1 MNNWKWIFKMAIK
14 DAIQNKSR
22 LLIYASSIVLGIASL
37 VAIQSFKYSLNE
49 KINSEAKGLLG
60 ADYVVSSRL
69 ELDSNQ
75 VALFDTLGTEKTYE
89 SSFASML
96 FYSEKQ
102 AFRLVN
108 VKAVADKYPFYGE
121 VETEP
126 SGLMSQLL
134 DGNNALVDKTIM
146 LQLDLHPGDSINI
159 GKKKYQV
166 IGGIVKALGSN
177 GIAAAVA
184 PPVYIPLNTLEETGI
199 LQVGSRVTRK
209 TFFKTDK
216 QYSGEP
222 YKALKKVLEDES
234 ISLTSVEDRKED
246 LKEFFKYLNN
256 FLNLI
261 GFISLILGSIGIAS
275 SVSIY
280 LKSKNSIIATLRC
293 IGAKSNTIFWIYFIE
308 VAIIALITSIIGIG
322 IGFLIQRVLPLLLQD
337 FLVVDVE
344 FMLAPDAVIIGLL
357 VGVITTI
364 LFTISPLLA
373 SKNISPISAI
383 NASENV
389 KPGRTVKW
397 LSRLG
402 ITLFVIIFAYS
413 QTGTVS
419 GAIAFTVALGLV
431 LLVLTGIAW
440 LIAKLLKSKVK
451 NQFSYTVK
459 QGLSNIFRPNNQTQ
473 ELTVVIG
480 LGTMMISLLV
490 FLQSNLISELNVAK
504 EGDQPNMIMFDIQE
518 NQLEDYKGLMKSEG
532 LPLIDVSPIIAMRL
546 DSIKGLSRSE
556 IKNDTLSEIPK
567 HILNREYRVSYRD
580 YLKEEEEL
588 IDGEFI
594 SDKSSVDFN
603 PVYLE
608 KRTASQMEVEV
619 GDEVS
624 FNVQGVVMKCKVSGI
639 MKLTRNKVQT
649 SFNIMFPSGMLE
661 DAPKFYAIVTRSKD
675 EISSAAFQNNSLSK
689 YPNVS
694 IVDLKSIIST
704 VNDVIDKIKLV
715 IEFLSLIA
723 LITGFLVLIG
733 TVRNSK
739 YQRLKDTVLLRTL
752 GASAKQIGKI
762 TLTEYFVLGIIG
774 SSVGV
779 ILGIIL
785 SNLLG
790 VFVFEIDITIP
801 FVPALLILLSTG
813 TLVTIIGFLSNRSIL
828 KTKLIEVIRGS

>member
-1 MNNWKWIFKMAIK
+1 MCI
-14 DAIQNKSR
+14 R
-22 LLIYASSIVLGIASL
+22 
-37 VAIQSFKYSLNE
+37 
-49 KINSEAKGLLG
+49 
-60 ADYVVSSRL
+60 
-69 ELDSNQ
+69 
-75 VALFDTLGTEKTYE
+75 
-89 SSFASML
+89 
-96 FYSEKQ
+96 
-102 AFRLVN
+102 
-108 VKAVADKYPFYGE
+108 
-121 VETEP
+121 
-126 SGLMSQLL
+126 
-134 DGNNALVDKTIM
+134 
-146 LQLDLHPGDSINI
+146 
-159 GKKKYQV
+159 
-166 IGGIVKALGSN
+166 
-177 GIAAAVA
+177 
-184 PPVYIPLNTLEETGI
+184 
-199 LQVGSRVTRK
+199 
-209 TFFKTDK
+209 
-216 QYSGEP
+216 
-222 YKALKKVLEDES
+222 
-234 ISLTSVEDRKED
+234 DR
-246 LKEFFKYLNN
+246 
-256 FLNLI
+256 
-261 GFISLILGSIGIAS
+261 
-275 SVSIY
+275 
-280 LKSKNSIIATLRC
+280 
-293 IGAKSNTIFWIYFIE
+293 
-308 VAIIALITSIIGIG
+308 
-322 IGFLIQRVLPLLLQD
+322 
-337 FLVVDVE
+337 
-344 FMLAPDAVIIGLL
+344 
-357 VGVITTI
+357 
-364 LFTISPLLA
+364 
-373 SKNISPISAI
+373 
-383 NASENV
+383 
-389 KPGRTVKW
+389 
-397 LSRLG
+397 
-402 ITLFVIIFAYS
+402 
-413 QTGTVS
+413 
-419 GAIAFTVALGLV
+419 
-431 LLVLTGIAW
+431 

-567 HILNREYRVSYRD
+567 HILNREYRVSYRE

-624 FNVQGVVMKCKVSGI
+624 FNVQGVVMKCRVSGI

-694 IVDLKSIIST
+694 IVDLKSIIIT